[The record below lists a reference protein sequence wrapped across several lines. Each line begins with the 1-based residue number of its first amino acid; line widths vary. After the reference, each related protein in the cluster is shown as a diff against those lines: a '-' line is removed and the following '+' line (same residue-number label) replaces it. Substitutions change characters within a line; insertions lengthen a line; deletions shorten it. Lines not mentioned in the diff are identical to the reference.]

1 MSDLQFEFQYSP
13 IDATLTT
20 TCQGFMHEQLRQHY
34 SISLGVVVADLD
46 TTYST
51 KSITRSRINL
61 KLEDDLEKIFIYVL

>member
-1 MSDLQFEFQYSP
+1 
-13 IDATLTT
+13 
-20 TCQGFMHEQLRQHY
+20 MHEQLRQHY